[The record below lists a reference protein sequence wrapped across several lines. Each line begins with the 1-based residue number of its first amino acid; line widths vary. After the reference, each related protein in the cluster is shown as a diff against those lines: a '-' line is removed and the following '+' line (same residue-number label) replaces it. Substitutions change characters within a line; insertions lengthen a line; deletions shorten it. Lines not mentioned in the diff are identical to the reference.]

1 MTPDPTTATAYLRK
15 LTALTDRL
23 TARLEVE
30 TDAIARR
37 RSAEVASSLAETQA
51 LANQYRRESNH
62 LKANTALLAAAPA
75 AERMALVK
83 ATEAFEAVLEIHG
96 RTVEAARTISEGLVR
111 TIAQEVAGARAMGA
125 GYGASGQAYGGD
137 SRAVTLNRTA

>member
-1 MTPDPTTATAYLRK
+1 MTPDPTTATAYLRR

-30 TDAIARR
+30 TDAFATRR
-37 RSAEVASSLAETQA
+37 AADVAAGLSETQD
-51 LANQYRRESNH
+51 LANQYRRESAH
-62 LKANTALLAAAPA
+62 LKANKALLIAAPA
-75 AERMALVK
+75 AERMALIK

-111 TIAQEVAGARAMGA
+111 TIAQEVASARAMGS
-125 GYGASGQAYGGD
+125 GYGATGQANGGD